1 MRKSNYDK
9 WPSTHIDGQIICGW
23 EHIVDALS
31 RAWAD
36 EPVWAIDLYTGNYEE
51 DFLAAFARTGRR
63 VINTRCLMR
72 PEEELRQLTERF
84 MTDDVLFGY
93 LSNVRLHEYF
103 QCKIEDGPWT
113 KGDGRWTMYDLL
125 NAMDDET
132 PLVIIGT
139 GAAFVARTY
148 FRSRTLHSLPIAY
161 ADMARW
167 EIQQRF
173 RRHEVQALGIDN
185 HEDSP
190 SVQYKRGYFNDWNI
204 VDRYK
209 DRLMQNGCISF
220 WIDANRRDE
229 PKMITDAQMR
239 QGLERTAH
247 KPFRVVPFFDPAPWG
262 GQWMKEVCDLPREEV
277 NYGWCFDCVPEENS
291 LYLEALGVLF
301 ELPSQD
307 VVLAHSREFLGQQV
321 WARFG
326 KSFPIRFDFL
336 DTMQGGNLSLQVHP
350 TNEFAQCEFGLPYT
364 QDESYYLLDAA
375 PDAVVYLGLKEGV
388 DKVQMIEDLRS
399 AQRGEIRFNAEK
411 YVNKLPA
418 KKHDHY
424 LIPAGTIH
432 CSGANSMVLEIS
444 STPSIFTFKLWDW
457 ARLGLDG
464 KPRPINV
471 ERGKNVIQWERTTP
485 FVKAEIA
492 NHFEVLSDADGI
504 KEERTGLHPNEFIET
519 RRHTFCRPVEHDT
532 QGGVNVLNLVDGDA
546 ALVESPDGSF
556 EPFEVHYAE
565 TFIIPACIGR
575 YTIKPLGGEC
585 MTIKAS
591 IRPAK
596 LS

>member
-9 WPSTHIDGQIICGW
+9 QPSTHIEGKIVCGW
-23 EHIVDALS
+23 DNIIKTLS
-31 RAWAD
+31 EAWAD
-36 EPVWAIDLYTGNYEE
+36 EPVWAIDLYPGTYEE
-51 DFLAAFARTGRR
+51 DFLEAFAKTGRKI
-63 VINTRCLMR
+63 INTRDLMR
-72 PEEELRQLTERF
+72 PEAEIRQLTERF

-93 LSNVRLHEYF
+93 MSNVRLEEYF
-103 QCKIEDGPWT
+103 KPTTDNSQRTTDNKII
-113 KGDGRWTMYDLL
+113 
-125 NAMDDET
+125 
-132 PLVIIGT
+132 IIGT
-139 GAAFVARTY
+139 GAAFVAEKLSI
-148 FRSRTLHSLPIAY
+148 FNVQCSIVY

-173 RRHEVQALGIDN
+173 RRHEVKALGIDN

-204 VDRYK
+204 IDRYK
-209 DRLMQNGCISF
+209 DELMQEGRIQF
-220 WIDANRRDE
+220 WIDSNRRDE

-262 GQWMKEVCDLPREEV
+262 GQWMKEVCDLPREEQ

-291 LYLEALGVLF
+291 LYLEAEGTLF

-307 VVLAHSREFLGQQV
+307 VVLAHSRELLGQQV
-321 WARFG
+321 WARFS

-336 DTMQGGNLSLQVHP
+336 DTIGGGNLSLQVHP
-350 TNEFAQCEFGLPYT
+350 TNEFAQKEFGLPYT
-364 QDESYYLLDAA
+364 QDESYYLLDAGE
-375 PDAVVYLGLKEGV
+375 DAVVYLGLKEGV
-388 DKVQMIEDLRS
+388 DKMQMIEDLRT
-399 AQRGEIRFNAEK
+399 AQRGEILFDAEK

-471 ERGKNVIQWERTTP
+471 ERGKFVIQWERTTP

-492 NHFEVLSDADGI
+492 NHFEVLHEEEGI

-519 RRHTFCRPVEHDT
+519 RRHTFSRPVEHNT
-532 QGGVNVLNLVDGDA
+532 NGGVNVLNLVDGEA
-546 ALVESPDGSF
+546 ALVESPDGKF
-556 EPFEVHYAE
+556 APFEVHYAE

-575 YTIKPLGGEC
+575 YTIKPLKGKC
-585 MTIKAS
+585 MTIKAYV
-591 IRPAK
+591 RTTT
-596 LS
+596 